1 MTISGFQKLTLLDF
15 PGKTACTIFTA
26 GCNLRCPFC
35 HNSDL
40 VLHPSSLGRYSE
52 DEIIAYLNKR
62 KGLIDGICITGGEPM
77 LMKDLPDFCERL
89 RDVGVSIK
97 IDTNGFFPSQLKY
110 IVRNG
115 LCDYVAMDIKN
126 TPQKYPLTV
135 GVADIDISKPLESIQ
150 FLKST
155 GIPHEFRTTVCRPF
169 HTNDDIIEIARLL
182 GADERYYLQSFVDS
196 GALIGQG
203 VSGFSPNE
211 MKELLIQVKQI
222 MPSADIRGVDI

>member
-15 PGKTACTIFTA
+15 PGKTACTVFTA

-35 HNSDL
+35 HNSDI
-40 VLHPSSLGRYSE
+40 VLRPSTLESFTE

-77 LMKDLPDFCERL
+77 LMKDLPEFCQRIKNI
-89 RDVGVSIK
+89 GVAIK

-110 IVRNG
+110 IVRNN
-115 LCDYVAMDIKN
+115 LCDYVAMDVKN
-126 TPQKYPLTV
+126 TPEKYQLTV
-135 GVADIDISKPLESIQ
+135 GVPSIDISNVLESIE
-150 FLKST
+150 FLKTS
-155 GIPHEFRTTVCRPF
+155 GIPYEFRTTVCRPF
-169 HTNDDIIEIARLL
+169 HTDNDIVRIAHLL
-182 GADERYYLQSFVDS
+182 GREERYYLQSFVDS

-211 MKELLIQVKQI
+211 MKELLTQVKQI
-222 MPSADIRGVDI
+222 IPNADVRGIDI